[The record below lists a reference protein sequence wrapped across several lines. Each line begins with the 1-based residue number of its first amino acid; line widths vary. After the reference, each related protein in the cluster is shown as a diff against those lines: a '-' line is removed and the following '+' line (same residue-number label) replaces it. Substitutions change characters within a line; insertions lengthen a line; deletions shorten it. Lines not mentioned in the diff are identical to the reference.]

1 MPEVLIL
8 LGLILLNGLFA
19 MSEIALVTARRTRLT
34 ALAEAGNEHAR
45 AALALAEQPTRLLST
60 VQIGITS
67 ISILNGILGEA
78 AFSEPVAGW
87 LVSLGLLPRIAGI
100 TATALVVLLI
110 TFASIVIGELVPKR
124 LGQLAPERIAM
135 FMARPMSWI
144 ERVASPF
151 VRLLSISTDLLLTL
165 MRVRHKSAPQMTE
178 AEINEMLEE
187 GSDAGVIE
195 EQEHEMVRNVFRLDD
210 RQIAS
215 LMTPRNEIEFLD
227 VDQPLA
233 ENMNKIAQSTHSRF
247 PLVRR
252 GLEGVIGL
260 VSTKELLGR
269 FIRGESVEDLSK
281 AATPATF
288 VPESLTGLDLLQTFR
303 QGSEHT
309 ALVVDEYGQT
319 MGIVTVQDLMEAIA
333 GEFKSHPSEEPWA
346 IQREDGSWLMDGL
359 ITVDELKQRLALAAL
374 PDEEKLR
381 YNTLSGMLMLLL
393 ARLPRT
399 GDVVHWGGWIFEIV
413 DMDGKRIDKVLVTRE
428 PPPDESAP
436 ESEDPRETRDSR
448 L

>member
-1 MPEVLIL
+1 VEVLIL

-19 MSEIALVTARRTRLT
+19 MAEIALVTARRARLT
-34 ALAEAGNEHAR
+34 ALAEAGSEPAR
-45 AALALAEQPTRLLST
+45 AALNLAEQPTRLLST

-78 AFSEPVAGW
+78 AFSQPVADW
-87 LVSLGLLPRIAGI
+87 LVSLGMLPRAAGV

-135 FMARPMSWI
+135 VMARPMTWI
-144 ERVASPF
+144 ERAASPF

-165 MRVRHKSAPQMTE
+165 LRVRHKVAPQMTE

-215 LMTPRNEIEFLD
+215 LMTPRNEIEYLD

-233 ENMNKIAQSTHSRF
+233 ENLGRIAQSTHSRF

-252 GLEGVIGL
+252 GLEDVIGL

-269 FIRGESVEDLSK
+269 FIRNQSVDDLSK

-359 ITVDELKQRLALAAL
+359 ITVDDVKQRLGLAAL
-374 PDEEKLR
+374 PDEEKQR

-393 ARLPRT
+393 ARLPQT

-413 DMDGKRIDKVLVTRE
+413 DMDSKRIDKVLVSRE
-428 PPPDESAP
+428 PPAEEPAAEPDE
-436 ESEDPRETRDSR
+436 PREARDSR